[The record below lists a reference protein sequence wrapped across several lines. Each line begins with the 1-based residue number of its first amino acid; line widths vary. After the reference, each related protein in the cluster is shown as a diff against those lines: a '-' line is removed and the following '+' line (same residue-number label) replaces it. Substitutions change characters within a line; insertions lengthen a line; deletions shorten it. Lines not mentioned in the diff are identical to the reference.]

1 MRLWQRTAVS
11 HRLTE
16 AAQNGHQEGQMSL
29 FGAMSTAISG
39 LDAQSAAFANISD
52 NTANSQTVGFKGTDT
67 SFVDYLSSS
76 SATEN
81 QSGSVVAIDGQ
92 GFFQVSEEQ
101 GANSTGTPNFN
112 TQPYYTRTGDF
123 SLDSQGYLVNSAG
136 EYLNGWTVDQSTGI
150 LNTSATAPI
159 QVQQTQFQPVAT
171 ANVSLLANVPTTPS
185 ATSTLSSEVQ
195 IYDATGTAHQLT
207 TTWNPVSGTPN
218 DWTLTLSSPDNTGG
232 STIGSVNVQ
241 FGSNGTLESLT
252 NASLNVAVNGSG
264 SGAGNTASVTLT
276 PTFNNNSQ
284 NINLNL
290 GVFDSPTGVTQF
302 AGTNYDLQSITQDGA
317 APGSF
322 TGISDDNTGAIYAN
336 FNNGRSV
343 QIAEVPIITFE
354 NPDALQRQNGQSFTT
369 TTDSGVAISQTQNQ
383 NGAGSLVTG
392 SVEASNVDI
401 ATQLSNLI
409 VAQQAYGANAK
420 VIATANQMLQ
430 TTLDIKQ

>member
-1 MRLWQRTAVS
+1 
-11 HRLTE
+11 
-16 AAQNGHQEGQMSL
+16 MSL